1 MGVYIASYVAITVL
15 FLLLTNYT
23 FRVRVPAYGD
33 GRQEKGSGRQEKF
46 FVACSCALLIFV
58 VGFRA
63 EYQGIDLHNALGT
76 GYFYVYDI
84 ICEDSVAD
92 IFRYFSVKRYAN
104 FEIGF
109 VLFNK
114 FLSFLCD
121 RHQTLL
127 LGCSLVSIAPVGYY
141 ISRNSRNALLSML
154 LYLAMPFFTSAYFS
168 AIRQGIAIGIVVF
181 SYDLVRRRK
190 LLPFLAAI
198 LLAATFHKSA
208 VVCLIAYPAYHLRIS
223 RKDSIVLGVGVL
235 ALIYVVRMPLFTILS
250 KLLRDS
256 SLVDNNGAINYFL
269 FLTAVY
275 TLCAVF
281 CNEEDR
287 EMCGL
292 RNLLWLGCASQAFA
306 GLFSTAGRI
315 TWYFLPSLLVL
326 VPNLL
331 RDVRVKEKQLP
342 MLFTWGIGGL
352 AVLAGLYYF
361 RYDAISAAYPYVP
374 FWREW

>member
-15 FLLLTNYT
+15 FLLLANHT
-23 FRVRVPAYGD
+23 FRVGVPAYGAV
-33 GRQEKGSGRQEKF
+33 QEEKGSGRQEKF
-46 FVACSCALLIFV
+46 FVACSCVLLIFV

-63 EYQGIDLHNALGT
+63 EYQGVDLHNSLGT

-114 FLSFLCD
+114 FLSTLCE

-127 LGCSLVSIAPVGYY
+127 LGCSLASIAPVGYY
-141 ISRNSRNALLSML
+141 ISRNSKNVLLSLL
-154 LYLAMPFFTSAYFS
+154 LYLSLPFFTASYYS

-181 SYDLVRRRK
+181 SYELVKQKK

-198 LLAATFHKSA
+198 LIAMTFHKSS
-208 VVCLIAYPAYHLRIS
+208 VVCLVIYPVYHLRIN
-223 RKDSIVLGVGVL
+223 RKDSIVVGIGML
-235 ALIYVVRMPLFTILS
+235 ALIYALKTPLFTLFS
-250 KLLRDS
+250 KLLKDS
-256 SLVDNNGAINYFL
+256 ALVDNNGAINYFL

-275 TLCAVF
+275 TLCASF

-287 EMCGL
+287 EICGL
-292 RNLLWLGCASQAFA
+292 RNLLWLGCASQAFG

-331 RDVRVKEKQLP
+331 QDIRVKEKQLP
-342 MLFTWGIGGL
+342 VLVTWGIGGM
-352 AVLAGLYYF
+352 AVLMGLYYF
-361 RYDAISAAYPYVP
+361 RYDAVSVAYPYVP